1 MPTRAPRSPYDTT
14 RPRGTCS
21 TARSTRSTTTSSTRG
36 SLPPCARERA
46 TGTSPAPDPR
56 RREDPVMRRTA
67 ALLVLLVF
75 GVVSLPLVASVLDS
89 QGTENWILPV
99 QLLLMALLGA
109 LAGRL
114 VPSLAG
120 AGASPRRGVLVGA
133 AIGLG
138 CAVLGVVIF
147 FLLLNGISGA

>member
-1 MPTRAPRSPYDTT
+1 
-14 RPRGTCS
+14 
-21 TARSTRSTTTSSTRG
+21 
-36 SLPPCARERA
+36 
-46 TGTSPAPDPR
+46 
-56 RREDPVMRRTA
+56 MRRTA
-67 ALLVLLVF
+67 ALLVLLVL
-75 GVVSLPLVASVLDS
+75 GVVSLPLVASVLDG

-109 LAGRL
+109 LAGLL

-120 AGASPRRGVLVGA
+120 AGAGPRRGVLVGG